1 MIVEEPARINTPE
14 DLQKLVDEK
23 GMPWLVAAMV
33 EGSIGYHTP
42 RHAEV
47 VIESALSG
55 KTKDYCERCD
65 ACFRT
70 DLFEMINYDV
80 GLMLRLEDRDP
91 EKVTRLIGTVKMIS
105 GMNSEAQ
112 TTISLAYPTMC
123 I

>member
-1 MIVEEPARINTPE
+1 MEEPARINTPE
-14 DLQKLVDEK
+14 DLQKLVNEK

-55 KTKDYCERCD
+55 KTKDYCERCM
-65 ACFRT
+65 ACFKE
-70 DLFEMINYDV
+70 DMFEMINYDV
-80 GLMLRLEDRDP
+80 GLMLRLEDRDV
-91 EKVTRLIGTVKMIS
+91 ERATRLVDTVKIIS

-112 TTISLAYPTMC
+112 MTMSLAYPTMN